1 MTANP
6 IPLSTDAA
14 TASST
19 AVLTVTRAARGEYA
33 PDVLDLG
40 TTLVREPRTG
50 EVLVDVLYLSIDPTN
65 RNWLKLEPVNTLVD
79 KVGHGL
85 SVGAPMMGEAIVRV
99 ISSQAEGISA
109 GDLLAGVVP
118 WQERAVVPAARMRL
132 VDLHGDEPLE
142 AHLTIFSHIGVAA
155 MVGLHE
161 VARIRSGET
170 VLISA
175 AAGATGRVAVGIAKA
190 AGCRVIGIAGGP
202 DKCAMVQGFGA
213 DAVVDY
219 KNTPDLAAAIND
231 AAPDGVDVYFD
242 NVGGATLD
250 AALLAMRA
258 GGRIA
263 VCGLMADYDD
273 PDAPGVRNMF
283 RVLVRHLRI
292 EGFLAAHYW
301 HKRDEYYSH
310 LRRLL
315 REGVI
320 VHAADMTDGLGT
332 APDQLG
338 KLFRGANNAKLLVRL
353 DAAVD
358 AASGGSRS

>member
-1 MTANP
+1 MTTP
-6 IPLSTDAA
+6 IPSGTAAA

-19 AVLTVTRAARGEYA
+19 AVLTVTRPARGEYA
-33 PDVLDLG
+33 PDVLELG
-40 TTLVREPRTG
+40 SIAIGEPETG

-99 ISSQAEGISA
+99 VTSRAEGVIA

-118 WQERAVVPAARMRL
+118 WQERAVVPAARMRR
-132 VDLHGDEPLE
+132 VDLHEDEPLE

-161 VARIRSGET
+161 IARIRSGET
-170 VLISA
+170 VLVSA
-175 AAGATGRVAVGIAKA
+175 AAGATGRVAVGLAKA
-190 AGCRVIGIAGGP
+190 AGCRVVGIAGGP
-202 DKCAMVQGFGA
+202 DKCAMVAGFGA

-219 KNTPDLAAAIND
+219 KNSPDLAAAID
-231 AAPDGVDVYFD
+231 AAAPEGIDVYFD

-250 AALLAMRA
+250 AALLAMRP

-292 EGFLAAHYW
+292 EGFLAAHFW
-301 HKRDEYYSH
+301 HKRDEYYAH
-310 LRRLL
+310 LRSLL

-320 VHAADMTDGLGT
+320 VHAADMTDGLRT
-332 APDQLG
+332 APEQLG
-338 KLFRGANNAKLLVRL
+338 KLFRGANSAKLLVRL
-353 DAAVD
+353 EAANSAETSAVT
-358 AASGGSRS
+358 A

>member
-1 MTANP
+1 MT
-6 IPLSTDAA
+6 TDSEVLD
-14 TASST
+14 TDLGVPT
-19 AVLTVTRAARGEYA
+19 QVLTVTRPARDEYT
-33 PDVLDLG
+33 PDVLALG
-40 TTLVREPRTG
+40 TTAVPALGVG
-50 EVLVDVLYLSIDPTN
+50 DVLVEVLYLSIDPTN

-85 SVGAPMMGEAIVRV
+85 SVGAPMMGEAVVRV
-99 ISSQAEGISA
+99 LDSQADGVCS

-118 WQERAVVPAARMRL
+118 WQERAVVPAARMRA
-132 VDLHGDEPLE
+132 VEVHEGEPLA

-161 VARIRSGET
+161 IARIRAGET
-170 VLISA
+170 VLVSA
-175 AAGATGRVAVGIAKA
+175 AAGATGRLAVGIAKA
-190 AGCRVIGIAGGP
+190 AGCRVVGIAGGP
-202 DKCAMVQGFGA
+202 EKCAMVAEFGA

-219 KNTPDLAAAIND
+219 KNTTDLAAAISA
-231 AAPDGVDVYFD
+231 AAPEGVDVYFD

-250 AALLAMRA
+250 AALLAMRP
-258 GGRIA
+258 GGRVA

-273 PDAPGVRNMF
+273 PNAPGVRNMF
-283 RVLVRHLRI
+283 RVLVHHLRI

-301 HKRDEYYSH
+301 HKRDEYYAH

-315 REGVI
+315 REGTI
-320 VHAADMTDGLGT
+320 AHAAEVTDGLET

-353 DAAVD
+353 DAAAD
-358 AASGGSRS
+358 SASGGGMV